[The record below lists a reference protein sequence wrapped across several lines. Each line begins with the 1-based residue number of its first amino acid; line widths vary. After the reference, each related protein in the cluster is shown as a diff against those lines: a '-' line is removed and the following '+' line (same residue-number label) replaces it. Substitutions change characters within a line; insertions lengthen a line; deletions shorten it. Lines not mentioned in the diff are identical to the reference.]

1 MAETTEW
8 VTLVSDDARAL
19 RPYVRLSH
27 IASPGHRFIL
37 PRSAALGSEFIA
49 NALSGDF
56 SEAFSNSITL
66 SEQRAE
72 IVEKIAE
79 YLLYKERYTNS
90 KEQIPDF
97 KDRVKPE
104 TALEL

>member
-8 VTLVSDDARAL
+8 VTLVSDD
-19 RPYVRLSH
+19 
-27 IASPGHRFIL
+27 GHRFIL
-37 PRSAALGSEFIA
+37 PRSAALGSEFIS

-90 KEQIPDF
+90 KDQIPDF

-104 TALEL
+104 TALELLMASDFMGC